1 MVCSVL
7 WLPGRLRRG
16 SEGAA
21 LAANGYGAE
30 FAVTPR
36 WIKEDEWKADL
47 IACLEEY
54 LCLIYVLILVL
65 GFLCDS
71 KMSH

>member
-1 MVCSVL
+1 MVCSAL
-7 WLPGRLRRG
+7 ELPPRG

-21 LAANGYGAE
+21 RGRGYGTE
-30 FAVTPR
+30 RAVTPR
-36 WIKEDEWKADL
+36 WIKEDEWKAEL

-54 LCLIYVLILVL
+54 LCLIYVLILAL
-65 GFLCDS
+65 GFLHDS